1 MIGNDLGLVGV
12 RAVHFAATALVAG
25 GTFFWF
31 LIAEPA
37 LAAARADN
45 ASIAHAYR
53 LRLARIVGA
62 GLPVCVLSGIAWLML
77 LAANVSGQ
85 TLTDALAD
93 NTAWV
98 LLTETRFGS
107 AWIARLATAALLA
120 SCLVYLLRR
129 PTGPIRLLAIGCA
142 AFLMGS
148 LAWSGHAG
156 GTPSPLGDLHRL
168 SDFLHLSAAGAWLG
182 GLLPL
187 ALLLRLAD
195 RTAELGAAARV
206 AALRF
211 STLGLISVGILL
223 ATGIV
228 NTWTLVG
235 GLPAFT
241 GTQYGQLL
249 LGKIGLFAAMA
260 ALAAV
265 NRVRLTP
272 RLPDQRA
279 GRALTRNALAEA
291 GLGLIIICIVSVLG
305 ILPPATHLDMPGHGH

>member
-12 RAVHFAATALVAG
+12 RAVHFAATALAAG

-37 LAAARADN
+37 FAAASAENVSVAR
-45 ASIAHAYR
+45 AYR
-53 LRLARIVGA
+53 LKLARMVAA
-62 GLPVCVLSGIAWLML
+62 GLAVCVLSGIAWLML

-85 TLTDALAD
+85 KLTDALGD

-98 LLTETRFGS
+98 LLTETGFGS

-120 SCLVYLLRR
+120 PCLVYLLRR
-129 PTGPIRLLAIGCA
+129 PAGPVRFLAIGCA

-156 GTPSPLGDLHRL
+156 GTPSLLGDLHRL

-187 ALLLRLAD
+187 ALLLWLANR
-195 RTAELGAAARV
+195 RTELGAAARV

-228 NTWTLVG
+228 NTWMLVG

-249 LGKIGLFAAMA
+249 LGKIGLFAAMV
-260 ALAAV
+260 ALATV
-265 NRVRLTP
+265 NRGRLTP

-279 GRALTRNALAEA
+279 ARALTRNALAET

-305 ILPPATHLDMPGHGH
+305 ILPPAAHLDMPVHGH